1 MGVYVI
7 SSYMVS
13 HGDPVFLTDMS
24 GCSYQFQSE
33 YNVLFDR
40 KESQSAHFFLIIQ
53 GRGRHGARAKTK
65 IKPERGLY
73 HLSSRRSLLHI
84 LFVHFFCY
92 FVLHHCFLWFLVHL
106 LFMNIFK
113 CNFYNRIERCN
124 GLFLMS
130 NCVVKILCLDTF
142 VIKLIKKIYKKL
154 DLADVS
160 VHYLT
165 TCSLTHFTLT
175 THHDISLVYSRQLRG
190 ATTLKKKNN

>member
-1 MGVYVI
+1 MGVYAI

-40 KESQSAHFFLIIQ
+40 YGKPICTVFIIQ
-53 GRGRHGARAKTK
+53 GRGRHGAQAKTK

-84 LFVHFFCY
+84 LFVHFLSY
-92 FVLHHCFLWFLVHL
+92 FVIHHCFLWFLVHL

-113 CNFYNRIERCN
+113 FNFYNRMERCN
-124 GLFLMS
+124 GLFLMR
-130 NCVVKILCLDTF
+130 VAKGHVCLLKPRLENVD
-142 VIKLIKKIYKKL
+142 IKKM
-154 DLADVS
+154 
-160 VHYLT
+160 
-165 TCSLTHFTLT
+165 
-175 THHDISLVYSRQLRG
+175 
-190 ATTLKKKNN
+190 

>member
-13 HGDPVFLTDMS
+13 HCDPVFLTDMS

-40 KESQSAHFFLIIQ
+40 KESQSARFFLIIQ
-53 GRGRHGARAKTK
+53 GRGRHGAQAKTK

-84 LFVHFFCY
+84 LFVHFLCY
-92 FVLHHCFLWFLVHL
+92 FVIHHCFLWFLVHL

-113 CNFYNRIERCN
+113 FNFYNRMERCN
-124 GLFLMS
+124 GLFLMR
-130 NCVVKILCLDTF
+130 VAKGHVCLLKPRLENVD
-142 VIKLIKKIYKKL
+142 IKK
-154 DLADVS
+154 
-160 VHYLT
+160 T
-165 TCSLTHFTLT
+165 
-175 THHDISLVYSRQLRG
+175 
-190 ATTLKKKNN
+190 

>member
-1 MGVYVI
+1 MLSALTWCLMVILCSWQTCQGVHI
-7 SSYMVS
+7 SSSQNTMFY
-13 HGDPVFLTDMS
+13 LI
-24 GCSYQFQSE
+24 E
-33 YNVLFDR
+33 R
-40 KESQSAHFFLIIQ
+40 KANLHIFFLIIQ

-124 GLFLMS
+124 GLFLMR
-130 NCVVKILCLDTF
+130 VAKGHVCLLKPRLENVD
-142 VIKLIKKIYKKL
+142 IKKM
-154 DLADVS
+154 
-160 VHYLT
+160 
-165 TCSLTHFTLT
+165 
-175 THHDISLVYSRQLRG
+175 
-190 ATTLKKKNN
+190 